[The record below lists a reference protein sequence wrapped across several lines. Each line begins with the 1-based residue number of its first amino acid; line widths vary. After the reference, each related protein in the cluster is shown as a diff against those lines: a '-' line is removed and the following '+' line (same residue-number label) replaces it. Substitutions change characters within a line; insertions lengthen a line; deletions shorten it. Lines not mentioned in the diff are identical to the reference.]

1 MATNAFY
8 CSRCGRFTKHCKI
21 SLREFCAL
29 NGDNFLGQAAGLFN
43 DLTGITYLSG
53 TICDFNFWKCMDC
66 GRATSRNAKGEV
78 KNVAKNS

>member
-8 CSRCGRFTKHCKI
+8 CSRCGKFTRHCKI
-21 SLREFCAL
+21 SLREFGAL
-29 NGDNFLGQAAGLFN
+29 DGDGFMGQGLGLFG
-43 DLTGITYLSG
+43 DVTGITHLTGIV
-53 TICDFNFWKCMDC
+53 CDFSFWKCMGC